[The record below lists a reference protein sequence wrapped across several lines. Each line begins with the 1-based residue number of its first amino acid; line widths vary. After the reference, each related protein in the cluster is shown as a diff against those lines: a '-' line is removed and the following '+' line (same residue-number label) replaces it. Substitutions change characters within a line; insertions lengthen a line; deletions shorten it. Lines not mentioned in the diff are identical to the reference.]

1 MAYLK
6 NLKEMLKLNIRN
18 AIKDKENKEEI
29 IDEII
34 NDLHSQTK
42 RLEFMVEKAEKD
54 QQHAE
59 TSYSINKEEADNLV
73 HKARSALR
81 ENDNQLAKEALTQKL
96 EKDMSLKEKEIIYV
110 TLNAQASQL
119 KEQLET
125 LNYKL
130 SEAIEIKK
138 TLSSNIH
145 INNYVHPTNQE
156 IFNHDKS
163 EIASRCHS
171 NSEGVLDAEIE
182 RLMQEI
188 KDTHNIK

>member
-18 AIKDKENKEEI
+18 AIKDKDNKEEI

-42 RLEFMVEKAEKD
+42 RLEFMVEKAEKE

-59 TSYSINKEEADNLV
+59 DSYSTNKNETDGLV
-73 HKARSALR
+73 NKARSALR
-81 ENDNQLAKEALTQKL
+81 ENDEQLAKEALTQKL

-138 TLSSNIH
+138 SLSAGIH
-145 INNYVHPTNQE
+145 LNEVFYPINKE
-156 IFNHDKS
+156 MFCHDKS
-163 EIASRCHS
+163 ESTYKCHS
-171 NSEGVLDAEIE
+171 NSDGILDAEIE
-182 RLMQEI
+182 RLMQQI

>member
-18 AIKDKENKEEI
+18 AIKDKDNKEEV

-34 NDLHSQTK
+34 NDLQAQTK
-42 RLEFMVEKAEKD
+42 RLEFMVEKAQKE

-59 TSYSINKEEADNLV
+59 TSYSTNKEEADNLV

-81 ENDNQLAKEALTQKL
+81 ENDEQLAKEALTQKF

-138 TLSSNIH
+138 SLLSSVH
-145 INNYVHPTNQE
+145 INDMVYPMNDKIIY
-156 IFNHDKS
+156 HDKS
-163 EIASRCHS
+163 EIACKCHT